1 VLLLLRSCRVF
12 FSFFSFFLWGGGIFG
27 FLLHLVG
34 WLGWY
39 NTVFCSLAFVGE
51 ELSFSQVV
59 VVVVV
64 VAEEVVLQVSGWWVL
79 LFLVDFH

>member
-1 VLLLLRSCRVF
+1 LLR
-12 FSFFSFFLWGGGIFG
+12 
-27 FLLHLVG
+27 LVG
-34 WLGWY
+34 WLVGWY

-59 VVVVV
+59 LVVVVV
-64 VAEEVVLQVSGWWVL
+64 VAEEVLLQVSGWWVL

>member
-1 VLLLLRSCRVF
+1 
-12 FSFFSFFLWGGGIFG
+12 
-27 FLLHLVG
+27 LLHLVG

-64 VAEEVVLQVSGWWVL
+64 VVVAEEVVLQVSGWWVL

>member
-1 VLLLLRSCRVF
+1 M
-12 FSFFSFFLWGGGIFG
+12 
-27 FLLHLVG
+27 LHLVG

-64 VAEEVVLQVSGWWVL
+64 VIVAEEVVLQVSGWWVL

>member
-1 VLLLLRSCRVF
+1 
-12 FSFFSFFLWGGGIFG
+12 
-27 FLLHLVG
+27 
-34 WLGWY
+34 LGWY

-64 VAEEVVLQVSGWWVL
+64 VVAEEVVLQVSGWWVL

>member
-1 VLLLLRSCRVF
+1 
-12 FSFFSFFLWGGGIFG
+12 
-27 FLLHLVG
+27 LV
-34 WLGWY
+34 GWY

-64 VAEEVVLQVSGWWVL
+64 VAEEVLLQLSGWWVL

>member
-1 VLLLLRSCRVF
+1 
-12 FSFFSFFLWGGGIFG
+12 
-27 FLLHLVG
+27 LVG
-34 WLGWY
+34 WLVGWY

-64 VAEEVVLQVSGWWVL
+64 VVVAEEVLLQVSGWWVL

>member
-1 VLLLLRSCRVF
+1 
-12 FSFFSFFLWGGGIFG
+12 
-27 FLLHLVG
+27 LLHLVG

-51 ELSFSQVV
+51 ELSFSQGVVV

>member
-1 VLLLLRSCRVF
+1 M
-12 FSFFSFFLWGGGIFG
+12 
-27 FLLHLVG
+27 LHLVG
-34 WLGWY
+34 WLVGWY
-39 NTVFCSLAFVGE
+39 STVFCSLAFVGE

-64 VAEEVVLQVSGWWVL
+64 VVVAEEVLLQVSGWWVL

>member
-1 VLLLLRSCRVF
+1 
-12 FSFFSFFLWGGGIFG
+12 
-27 FLLHLVG
+27 LLHLVG

-64 VAEEVVLQVSGWWVL
+64 VIVAEEVVLQVSGWWVL

>member
-1 VLLLLRSCRVF
+1 
-12 FSFFSFFLWGGGIFG
+12 
-27 FLLHLVG
+27 LLHLVG
-34 WLGWY
+34 WLVGWY

-64 VAEEVVLQVSGWWVL
+64 VVVAEEVLLQVSGWWVL

>member
-1 VLLLLRSCRVF
+1 
-12 FSFFSFFLWGGGIFG
+12 
-27 FLLHLVG
+27 LLHLVG

-39 NTVFCSLAFVGE
+39 NTGFCSLAFVGE

-64 VAEEVVLQVSGWWVL
+64 EIVAEEVVLQVSGWWVL

>member
-1 VLLLLRSCRVF
+1 LGGELLFLVA
-12 FSFFSFFLWGGGIFG
+12 FSWF
-27 FLLHLVG
+27 V
-34 WLGWY
+34 GWY
-39 NTVFCSLAFVGE
+39 NTAFCSLAFVGE

-64 VAEEVVLQVSGWWVL
+64 VAEEVLLQVSGWWVL